1 MNINATL
8 VGQMIAFAVFV
19 WFCMKY
25 IWPPVLQVLDER
37 QKKIADGLAASQQAT
52 HDLELAQARIAKDL
66 DDARVQAQEIIDQ
79 AGRRAGQ
86 IVDEA
91 KDAARKEGERLIQAA
106 KAEIAQQVS
115 QAKDGLRLEL
125 AGLATAGASKII
137 GRHLDEE
144 ANKDLVNDL
153 IDELRESA

>member
-1 MNINATL
+1 VNINATL
-8 VGQMIAFAVFV
+8 VGQMIAFAIFV

-25 IWPPVLQVLDER
+25 VWPPVVQVLNDR
-37 QKKIADGLAASQQAT
+37 QKKIADGLAASEKAAA
-52 HDLELAQARIAKDL
+52 DLELAKARIAQDFDK
-66 DDARVQAQEIIDQ
+66 ARVQAQEIIDQ
-79 AGRRAGQ
+79 ANRRAGQ

-91 KDAARKEGERLIQAA
+91 KDNARKEGERLILAA
-106 KAEIAQQVS
+106 QSEIEQQVN
-115 QAKDGLRLEL
+115 QARGSLSLQL

-144 ANKDLVNDL
+144 ANKDLIETL